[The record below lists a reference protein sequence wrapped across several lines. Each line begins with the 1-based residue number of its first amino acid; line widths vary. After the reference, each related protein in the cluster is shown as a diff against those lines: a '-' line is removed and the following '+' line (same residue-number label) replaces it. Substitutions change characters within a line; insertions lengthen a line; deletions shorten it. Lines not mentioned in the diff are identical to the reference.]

1 MKDRIICLAAALL
14 AAALAGCAGPS
25 SSQSSSPPPASSAAP
40 SSAVSSSQPTA
51 PGRELHTELEI
62 WVEGEP
68 EKVPATLFQGE
79 GYSLY
84 LPDGEW
90 VQTGSMSGEQ
100 PEEADLFAAAVNSQV
115 TLSVRPDRSGQDLER
130 AYDALWAEGYNQS
143 DDNDHFFARTMEGQ
157 VQCQYVIA
165 GESGVW
171 YVAWSYPDTSEYLEG
186 WGSRIPQLMPGFLLE
201 EDAGS
206 SGL

>member
-25 SSQSSSPPPASSAAP
+25 SYQSSSPPPASSAAP
-40 SSAVSSSQPTA
+40 SSAVSSQPTA

-100 PEEADLFAAAVNSQV
+100 PEEADLFAAAANSQV

>member
-1 MKDRIICLAAALL
+1 MKNRIICLAAALL

-25 SSQSSSPPPASSAAP
+25 SSQSSNPPPASSAAP
-40 SSAVSSSQPTA
+40 SSAVSSQPTA

-90 VQTGSMSGEQ
+90 VQTSSMSGEQ
-100 PEEADLFAAAVNSQV
+100 PEEADLFAAAANSQV

-143 DDNDHFFARTMEGQ
+143 DDNDHFFARTMEGR

>member
-14 AAALAGCAGPS
+14 AATLAGCAGPS

-40 SSAVSSSQPTA
+40 SSAVSSQPTA

-90 VQTGSMSGEQ
+90 VQTSSMSGEQ
-100 PEEADLFAAAVNSQV
+100 PEEADLFAAAANSQV

-143 DDNDHFFARTMEGQ
+143 DDNDHFFARTMEGR

>member
-40 SSAVSSSQPTA
+40 SSAVSSQPTA

-90 VQTGSMSGEQ
+90 VQTSSMSGEQ
-100 PEEADLFAAAVNSQV
+100 PEEADLFAAAANSQV

-157 VQCQYVIA
+157 VQCQYVVA

-171 YVAWSYPDTSEYLEG
+171 YVAWSYPDTPEYLEG

>member
-40 SSAVSSSQPTA
+40 SSAVSSQPTA

-90 VQTGSMSGEQ
+90 VQTSSMSGEQ
-100 PEEADLFAAAVNSQV
+100 PEEADLFAAATNSQV

>member
-25 SSQSSSPPPASSAAP
+25 SSQSSSPPPASSVAP
-40 SSAVSSSQPTA
+40 SSAVSSQPTA

-90 VQTGSMSGEQ
+90 VQTSSMSGEQ
-100 PEEADLFAAAVNSQV
+100 PEEADLFAAAANSQV

>member
-40 SSAVSSSQPTA
+40 SSAVSSQPTA

-90 VQTGSMSGEQ
+90 VQTSSMSGEQ
-100 PEEADLFAAAVNSQV
+100 PEEGDLFAAAANSQV

-143 DDNDHFFARTMEGQ
+143 DDNDHFFARTMEGR

>member
-25 SSQSSSPPPASSAAP
+25 SSQSSGPPPASSAAP
-40 SSAVSSSQPTA
+40 SSAVSSQPTA

-90 VQTGSMSGEQ
+90 VQTSSMSGEQ
-100 PEEADLFAAAVNSQV
+100 PEEADLFAAAANSQV

-143 DDNDHFFARTMEGQ
+143 DDNDHFFARTMEGR

>member
-1 MKDRIICLAAALL
+1 MKNRIICLAAALL

-25 SSQSSSPPPASSAAP
+25 SSQSSNPPPASSAAP
-40 SSAVSSSQPTA
+40 SSAVSSQPTA

-90 VQTGSMSGEQ
+90 VQTSSMSGEQ

-143 DDNDHFFARTMEGQ
+143 DDNDHFFARTMEGR

>member
-40 SSAVSSSQPTA
+40 SSAVSSQPTA

-100 PEEADLFAAAVNSQV
+100 PEEADLFAAAANSQV

-143 DDNDHFFARTMEGQ
+143 DDNDHFFARTMEGR
-157 VQCQYVIA
+157 VQCQYVIT

>member
-40 SSAVSSSQPTA
+40 SSAVSSQPTA

-68 EKVPATLFQGE
+68 ERVPATLFQGE

-90 VQTGSMSGEQ
+90 VQTSSMSGEQ
-100 PEEADLFAAAVNSQV
+100 PEEADLFAAAANSQV

-143 DDNDHFFARTMEGQ
+143 DDNDHFFARTMEGR

>member
-40 SSAVSSSQPTA
+40 SSAVSSQPTA

-90 VQTGSMSGEQ
+90 VQTSSMSGEQ
-100 PEEADLFAAAVNSQV
+100 PEEADLFAAAANSQV

-157 VQCQYVIA
+157 VQCQYVVA

-186 WGSRIPQLMPGFLLE
+186 WVSRIPQLMPGFLLE

>member
-40 SSAVSSSQPTA
+40 SSAVSSQPTA

-90 VQTGSMSGEQ
+90 VQTSSMSGEQ
-100 PEEADLFAAAVNSQV
+100 PEEADLFAAAANSQV

-186 WGSRIPQLMPGFLLE
+186 WGSRIPRLMPGFLLE

>member
-40 SSAVSSSQPTA
+40 SSAVSSQPTA

-100 PEEADLFAAAVNSQV
+100 PEEADLFAAAANSQV

-143 DDNDHFFARTMEGQ
+143 DDNDHFFARTMEDQ
-157 VQCQYVIA
+157 VQCQYVVA

-171 YVAWSYPDTSEYLEG
+171 YVAWSYPDTLEYLEG

>member
-40 SSAVSSSQPTA
+40 SSAVSSQPTA

-90 VQTGSMSGEQ
+90 VQNSSMSGEQ
-100 PEEADLFAAAVNSQV
+100 PEEADLFAAAANSQV

-143 DDNDHFFARTMEGQ
+143 DDNDHFFARTMEGR

>member
-40 SSAVSSSQPTA
+40 SSAVSSQPTA

-90 VQTGSMSGEQ
+90 VQTSSMSGEQ
-100 PEEADLFAAAVNSQV
+100 PEEADLFAAAANSQV

-143 DDNDHFFARTMEGQ
+143 DDNGHFFARTMEGQ

>member
-1 MKDRIICLAAALL
+1 MKNRIICLAAALL

-25 SSQSSSPPPASSAAP
+25 SSQSSNPPPASSAAP
-40 SSAVSSSQPTA
+40 SSAVSSQPTA

-90 VQTGSMSGEQ
+90 VQTSSMSGEH
-100 PEEADLFAAAVNSQV
+100 PEEADLFAAAANSQV

-143 DDNDHFFARTMEGQ
+143 DDNDHFFARTMEGR

-171 YVAWSYPDTSEYLEG
+171 YVAWSYPDTLEYLEG

>member
-40 SSAVSSSQPTA
+40 SSAVSSQPTA

-84 LPDGEW
+84 MPDGEW

-100 PEEADLFAAAVNSQV
+100 PEEADLFAAAANSQV

>member
-40 SSAVSSSQPTA
+40 SSAVSSQPTA

-90 VQTGSMSGEQ
+90 VQTSSMSGEQ
-100 PEEADLFAAAVNSQV
+100 PEEADLFAAAANSQV

-143 DDNDHFFARTMEGQ
+143 DDNDHFFARTMEGR

-171 YVAWSYPDTSEYLEG
+171 YVTWSYPDTLEYLEG

-206 SGL
+206 NGL

>member
-40 SSAVSSSQPTA
+40 SSAVSSQPTA

-90 VQTGSMSGEQ
+90 VQTSSMSGEQ

>member
-25 SSQSSSPPPASSAAP
+25 SSQSSSPPPTSSAAP
-40 SSAVSSSQPTA
+40 SSAVSSQPTA

-90 VQTGSMSGEQ
+90 VQTSSMSGEQ
-100 PEEADLFAAAVNSQV
+100 PEEADLFAAAANSQV

-201 EDAGS
+201 EDTGS

>member
-40 SSAVSSSQPTA
+40 SSAVSSQPTA

-68 EKVPATLFQGE
+68 ERVPATLFQGE

-90 VQTGSMSGEQ
+90 VQTSSMSGEQ
-100 PEEADLFAAAVNSQV
+100 PEEADLFAAAANSQV

-143 DDNDHFFARTMEGQ
+143 DDNDHFFARTMEDQ

>member
-40 SSAVSSSQPTA
+40 SSAVSSQPTA

-90 VQTGSMSGEQ
+90 VQTSSMSGEQ
-100 PEEADLFAAAVNSQV
+100 PVQADLFAAAANSQV

-143 DDNDHFFARTMEGQ
+143 DDNDHFFARTMEGR

-171 YVAWSYPDTSEYLEG
+171 YVAWSYPDTPEYLEG

-201 EDAGS
+201 EDAGG

>member
-40 SSAVSSSQPTA
+40 SSAVSSQPTA

-90 VQTGSMSGEQ
+90 VQTSSMSGEQ
-100 PEEADLFAAAVNSQV
+100 PEEADLFAAAANSQV

-157 VQCQYVIA
+157 VQCQYVVA

>member
-40 SSAVSSSQPTA
+40 SSAVSSQPTA

-100 PEEADLFAAAVNSQV
+100 PEEADLFAAAANSQV

-143 DDNDHFFARTMEGQ
+143 DDNDHFFARTMEGR

-201 EDAGS
+201 EDAGG

>member
-40 SSAVSSSQPTA
+40 SSAVSSQPTT

-90 VQTGSMSGEQ
+90 VQTSSMSGEQ
-100 PEEADLFAAAVNSQV
+100 PEEADLFAAAANSQV

-171 YVAWSYPDTSEYLEG
+171 YVAWSYPDTPEYLEG

-201 EDAGS
+201 EDAGG

>member
-40 SSAVSSSQPTA
+40 SSAVSSQPTA

-68 EKVPATLFQGE
+68 EKVPPPCSRG

-84 LPDGEW
+84 PPDGVGADRLYERGAAGGGRPLCGSCKLAGHP
-90 VQTGSMSGEQ
+90 VGPAGPQRPGSGTG
-100 PEEADLFAAAVNSQV
+100 LRCAVG
-115 TLSVRPDRSGQDLER
+115 R
-130 AYDALWAEGYNQS
+130 GYNQS

>member
-25 SSQSSSPPPASSAAP
+25 SSQSSNPPPASSAAP
-40 SSAVSSSQPTA
+40 SSAVSSQPTA

-90 VQTGSMSGEQ
+90 VQTSSMSGEQ
-100 PEEADLFAAAVNSQV
+100 PEEADLFAAAANSQV

-157 VQCQYVIA
+157 VQCQYVVA

>member
-40 SSAVSSSQPTA
+40 SSAVSSQPTA

-90 VQTGSMSGEQ
+90 VQTSSMSGEQ
-100 PEEADLFAAAVNSQV
+100 PEEADLFAAAANSQV

-143 DDNDHFFARTMEGQ
+143 NDNDHFFARTMEGQ

>member
-1 MKDRIICLAAALL
+1 MKNRIICLAAALL

-25 SSQSSSPPPASSAAP
+25 SSQSSNPPPASSAAP
-40 SSAVSSSQPTA
+40 SSAVSSQPTA

-90 VQTGSMSGEQ
+90 VQTSSMSGEQ
-100 PEEADLFAAAVNSQV
+100 PEEADLFAAAANSQV

-165 GESGVW
+165 GESRVW

>member
-40 SSAVSSSQPTA
+40 SSAVSSQPTA

-90 VQTGSMSGEQ
+90 VQTSSMSGEQ
-100 PEEADLFAAAVNSQV
+100 PEEADLFAAAANSQV

-143 DDNDHFFARTMEGQ
+143 DDNDHFFARTMEDQ
-157 VQCQYVIA
+157 VQCQYVVA

-171 YVAWSYPDTSEYLEG
+171 YVAWSYPDTLEYLEG

>member
-40 SSAVSSSQPTA
+40 SSAVSSQPTA

-90 VQTGSMSGEQ
+90 VQTSSMSGEQ
-100 PEEADLFAAAVNSQV
+100 PEEADLFAAAANSQV

-143 DDNDHFFARTMEGQ
+143 DDNDHFFVRTMEGQ

>member
-25 SSQSSSPPPASSAAP
+25 SSQSSSPPPASSSAP
-40 SSAVSSSQPTA
+40 SSAVSSQPTA

-90 VQTGSMSGEQ
+90 VQTSSMSGEQ
-100 PEEADLFAAAVNSQV
+100 PEEADLFAAAANSQV

>member
-1 MKDRIICLAAALL
+1 MKNRIICLAAALL

-40 SSAVSSSQPTA
+40 SSAVSSQPTA

-90 VQTGSMSGEQ
+90 VQTSSMSGEQ
-100 PEEADLFAAAVNSQV
+100 PEEADLFAAAANSQV

-186 WGSRIPQLMPGFLLE
+186 WGNRIPQLMPGFLLE

>member
-40 SSAVSSSQPTA
+40 SSAVSSQPTA

-90 VQTGSMSGEQ
+90 VQTSSMSGEQ
-100 PEEADLFAAAVNSQV
+100 PEEADLFAAAANSQV

-143 DDNDHFFARTMEGQ
+143 DDNDHFFARTMEGR

-186 WGSRIPQLMPGFLLE
+186 GGSRIPQLMPGFLLE

>member
-40 SSAVSSSQPTA
+40 SSAVSSQPTA

-90 VQTGSMSGEQ
+90 VQTSSMSGEQ

-143 DDNDHFFARTMEGQ
+143 DDNDHFFARTMEDQ
-157 VQCQYVIA
+157 VQCQYVVA

>member
-40 SSAVSSSQPTA
+40 SSAVSSQPTA

-90 VQTGSMSGEQ
+90 VQTSSMSGEQ
-100 PEEADLFAAAVNSQV
+100 PEEADLFAAAANSQV

-143 DDNDHFFARTMEGQ
+143 DDNDHFFARTMEGR

-201 EDAGS
+201 EDAGG

>member
-40 SSAVSSSQPTA
+40 SSAVSSQPTA

-90 VQTGSMSGEQ
+90 VQTSSMSGEQ
-100 PEEADLFAAAVNSQV
+100 PEEADLFAAAANSQV

-143 DDNDHFFARTMEGQ
+143 DDNDHFFACTMEGQ

>member
-25 SSQSSSPPPASSAAP
+25 SSQSSNPPPASSAAP
-40 SSAVSSSQPTA
+40 SSAVSSQPTA

-100 PEEADLFAAAVNSQV
+100 PEEADLFAAAANSQV

>member
-40 SSAVSSSQPTA
+40 SSAVSSQPTA

-90 VQTGSMSGEQ
+90 VQTSSMSGEQ
-100 PEEADLFAAAVNSQV
+100 PEEADLFAAAANSQV

-171 YVAWSYPDTSEYLEG
+171 YVAWSYPDTPEYLEG